1 MFKAILTNLRPRMRR
16 LHPKMQ
22 RALVL
27 CVSAIC
33 LGWTPAASATVAPVQ
48 ISQIPMTVAVPAHPQ
63 IMLAVANSQSMDG
76 TLSGAIMTGSGL
88 LPVATAAL
96 QASSTPVNFSYTVG
110 AGFSPPLNLGTV
122 VCTPPPGCAP
132 ITSATPAGTLA
143 QAPYTVNV
151 GGQLLDN
158 SPSRLNVAKAG
169 ITQILNTYMS
179 SADFGL
185 LDYSTSN
192 QNPYIT
198 WVYQMSPVGG
208 FIFTSTPGPG
218 EYVANPCFGVS
229 IAPATTT
236 VQQDCAALNTR
247 YATQSILTQPYMLV
261 SASSDDPAINDVL
274 YAPDGAVDPVCV
286 VYGAVAP
293 SSPFTGYTLGQYET
307 DSVLETYP
315 GATQGCGGAR
325 ETGPTNAGFVPFSSE
340 VMYEERGFG
349 FYSGNEDSTAN
360 HTSPWS
366 DISTALVPMTSA
378 GAAPTA
384 LSVSNAVAVF
394 SSFLAPESNL
404 NNTAEIKATA
414 LQSPIAALIA
424 RAQQYFLSANP
435 PSTNGC
441 LAQRYVVLL
450 TDGLPTMDRNG
461 HAWPPLGSTSAS
473 PAPNGWSVSAV
484 FSPVDGSLTSTNDQA
499 LSDVIA
505 QLGLAYNGGTGNSI
519 KTFIIGLGAGVEPSV
534 NPTAAAT
541 LTAMAVAG
549 GTGNA
554 SPVGYFAATSPTDVT
569 NDLNIII
576 TQILAAT
583 QSTAS
588 AAVNSTGLNTTS
600 VVYQSQFD
608 TSDTYQDWTG
618 NLFAYPV
625 LATGAVSAVPNWS
638 LQTQLDGQTPASRI
652 IATWDRGTSR
662 GTPFEWNAAPPNGI
676 SASTMMGTQLMTFT
690 PDTNGQDVLAYLRGD
705 TSKEVRN
712 GGKFRNR
719 AHILGDIVDSSPLYV
734 GAPSS
739 PNQTPSYVTFAQAHA
754 GRPPMVYV
762 GANDGMLHA
771 VDAATGTEKFAYV
784 PRGGYSNLV
793 NLASP
798 FYNAQHVF
806 FLNGSPQAS
815 DVQFSDNTWHTLLV
829 GTERQGGKSIFA
841 IDVTDPASISNEP
854 TLANDVLWDVT
865 DPDMGLGFSTPA
877 LANTAD
883 GWLVF
888 VGNGYNSAQQKP
900 FLYALDP
907 KTGAIVEK
915 IDLCAQV
922 AAAICNTSVANGLSS
937 VIAVNSSGQALG
949 FANLLYAGDLQGN
962 LWRIDS
968 SSSNP
973 ANWTVTV
980 LFQARDPVTSLP
992 QSITTQPVASL
1003 NPQYPQTLG
1012 TMVFIVTGQLLGQPD
1027 LSTTQIQSVYGV
1039 FDPPAPSGTPLVRGT
1054 APVLPAF
1061 VTSTGF
1067 ITQTLS
1073 IPASDTAV
1081 VVDSSHTLNIPTNPG
1096 WLADL
1101 TLTTGE
1107 RGVTDPRLESGGAL
1121 VFTTYSPNFND
1132 VTCKESGTGQL
1143 YVLNYATGGAFMSPQ
1158 FDITGDGAV
1167 TAADM
1172 INMGGGVM
1180 SAPVGMSLGNVFA
1193 AAPTIRTANFLTASA
1208 VKLITLSDGTIKT
1221 VIEKGSSKSRTA
1233 WWEIRQ

>member
-1 MFKAILTNLRPRMRR
+1 MCKTILTNLRPG
-16 LHPKMQ
+16 MQ
-22 RALVL
+22 RALIM
-27 CVSAIC
+27 CVSAVC
-33 LGWTPAASATVAPVQ
+33 LGWTPAASIVAAAVPPVQ
-48 ISQIPMTVAVPAHPQ
+48 ISQVPMTVAVPAHPQ

-76 TLSGAIMTGSGL
+76 SLSGAIMTGSGFL
-88 LPVATAAL
+88 GAATAAL
-96 QASSTPVNFSYTVG
+96 QASSSPVNFTYTVG
-110 AGFSPPLNLGTV
+110 AGFTPANPGTV
-122 VCTPPPGCAP
+122 VCTPPPGCAAV
-132 ITSATPAGTLA
+132 TAATPAGTLA
-143 QAPYTVNV
+143 QAPYTVLNAL
-151 GGQLLDN
+151 GQQVDN

-169 ITQILNTYMS
+169 IIQILNTYMS

-185 LDYSTSN
+185 MDYNTSN
-192 QNPYIT
+192 QNPYTT

-208 FIFTSTPGPG
+208 FVFSSTPGPG
-218 EYVANPCFGVS
+218 RYVANPCFGVS

-247 YATQSILTQPYMLV
+247 YASQSILTKPYMLV
-261 SASSDDPAINDVL
+261 SSSSDDPAINDVL
-274 YAPDGAVDPVCV
+274 YSGGSVDPVCV
-286 VYGAVAP
+286 VYGTVSP
-293 SSPFTGYTLGQYET
+293 SSPFTGFSLAQYE
-307 DSVLETYP
+307 SNNVRETYP
-315 GATQGCGGAR
+315 SATQGCGNAR
-325 ETGPTNAGFVPFSSE
+325 QTGPTNAGFVPFSTE

-349 FYSGNEDSTAN
+349 FYASSETFTAN
-360 HTSPWS
+360 HTAPWS
-366 DISTALVPMTSA
+366 DVSTALVGMQSA
-378 GAAPTA
+378 GPTPTA
-384 LSVSNAVAVF
+384 ISVSNAVALF
-394 SSFLAPESNL
+394 APFLAPETSN
-404 NNTAEIKATA
+404 NGTTEMKATA
-414 LQSPIAALIA
+414 LQSPAAALIA
-424 RAQQYFLSANP
+424 AAQQYFQTANP

-441 LAQRYVVLL
+441 IAQRYIVLL

-473 PAPNGWSVSAV
+473 PTPNGWSVSAV
-484 FSPVDGSLTSTNDQA
+484 FNPADGSLTSTNDQA
-499 LSDVIA
+499 LSDVIT

-519 KTFIIGLGAGVEPSV
+519 KTFIIGLGAGVDPTV

-541 LTAMAVAG
+541 LRAMAVAG

-608 TSDTYQDWTG
+608 TSDTFQDWTG

-625 LATGAVSAVPNWS
+625 LASGAVSTVPNWS
-638 LQTQLDGQTPASRI
+638 LQTQLDGQNAASRI
-652 IATWDRGTSR
+652 IATWDRNTNT
-662 GTPFEWNAAPPNGI
+662 GTPFEWNSGTPASGI
-676 SASTMMGTQLMTFT
+676 ATSTLLGTQLMTFT
-690 PDTNGQDVLAYLRGD
+690 PDPSGQDVLTYLRGD
-705 TSKEVRN
+705 SSKEVRN

-719 AHILGDIVDSSPLYV
+719 SHKLGDIVDSSPLYI

-739 PNQTPSYVTFAQAHA
+739 PNQTPSYVAFAQAHA
-754 GRPPMVYV
+754 TRPPMVYV

-771 VDAATGTEKFAYV
+771 VDAVSGSEKFAYI

-793 NLASP
+793 KLASP

-829 GTERQGGKSIFA
+829 STERQGGKSIFA
-841 IDVTDPASISNEP
+841 IDVTDPASINNEAA
-854 TLANDVLWDVT
+854 LAADVLWDVT
-865 DPDMGLGFSTPA
+865 DVDMGLGFSTPA
-877 LANTAD
+877 LGKTAA
-883 GWLVF
+883 GWMVF
-888 VGNGYNSAQQKP
+888 VGNGYNSPQQKP

-907 KTGAIVEK
+907 QHGTTLAK

-922 AAAICNTSVANGLSS
+922 AASICNLSAANGLST

-962 LWRIDS
+962 LWRIDTSNS
-968 SSSNP
+968 SPS
-973 ANWTVTV
+973 NWTVSV
-980 LFQARDPVTSLP
+980 LFHATDPVTSLP
-992 QSITTQPVASL
+992 QPITTQPVASL

-1012 TMVFIVTGQLLGQPD
+1012 TMVFIVTGQFLGQPD
-1027 LSTTQIQSVYGV
+1027 LATTQIQSVYGV
-1039 FDPPAPSGTPLVRGT
+1039 FDPPTPSGTPLVRGT
-1054 APVLPAF
+1054 PPVSPAF

-1067 ITQTLS
+1067 VTQTLS
-1073 IPASDTAV
+1073 IPASNAAV
-1081 VVDSSHTLNIPTNPG
+1081 VVDTSHKLNIPTNPG
-1096 WLADL
+1096 WIADL

-1121 VFTTYSPNFND
+1121 VFTTYSPQFNA
-1132 VTCKESGTGQL
+1132 VSCKESGTSQL
-1143 YVLNYATGGAFMSPQ
+1143 YVLNYATGGSFMSPQ
-1158 FDITGDGAV
+1158 FDITGDGAI
-1167 TAADM
+1167 TTADM
-1172 INMGGGVM
+1172 VNMGGGVM